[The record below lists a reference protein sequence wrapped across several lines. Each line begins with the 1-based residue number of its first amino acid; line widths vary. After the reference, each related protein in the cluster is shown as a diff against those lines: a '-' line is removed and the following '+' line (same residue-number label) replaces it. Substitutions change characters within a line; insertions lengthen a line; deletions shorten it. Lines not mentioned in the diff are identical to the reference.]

1 MTPHH
6 EDLYKFGRRLCPW
19 SRSCRR
25 VRSGEGNADQLLAIV
40 DVGTAVREGGVTP
53 EHVAATSFFNRG
65 QQLGAAEFFV
75 ALWSELRKDEFALI
89 VPKPV
94 APGLLDG
101 EDLAEH
107 RFLSLGCGEG
117 FPLSVAFGEVEV
129 QVTFYLKKDAV
140 EAFDVRFDTRELER
154 FVNFL
159 KSRYGAPV
167 TETRDTFRRKDGG
180 ERLVQKVLWEDG
192 KQRAVLTAQLEK
204 RRASMLVSR
213 GNFEEEIY
221 RVR

>member
-1 MTPHH
+1 MRNLFLVTLLVFTP
-6 EDLYKFGRRLCPW
+6 P
-19 SRSCRR
+19 
-25 VRSGEGNADQLLAIV
+25 ALAALDIK
-40 DVGTAVREGGVTP
+40 DIA
-53 EHVAATSFFNRG
+53 
-65 QQLGAAEFFV
+65 LGA
-75 ALWSELRKDEFALI
+75 K
-89 VPKPV
+89 
-94 APGLLDG
+94 
-101 EDLAEH
+101 EH
-107 RFLSLGCGEG
+107 DVKRA
-117 FPLSVAFGEVEV
+117 FPSAHCRPLQWESKAADRRCDDSRVAFGGVEV

-180 ERLVQKVLWEDG
+180 ERQVQNVLWEDG